1 MTVAVAA
8 GAAEHCLSPA
18 LLDGDSPDPAAT
30 WQLVAAIAADIATG
44 RIPILRSDR
53 TEHPTATPADHHRVS
68 VRLGQLTTRI
78 LATRRVATLAVI
90 GGDTLA
96 GFCEAMAWRE
106 FIALGEIEPGMAIS
120 APLQNPEARPDP
132 LHIIS
137 KPGGYGDDDTLVR
150 IVGALRSQS

>member
-1 MTVAVAA
+1 MIQRRI
-8 GAAEHCLSPA
+8 S
-18 LLDGDSPDPAAT
+18 DSPDPAAT

-120 APLQNPEARPDP
+120 APLQRASSRPGAR
-132 LHIIS
+132 
-137 KPGGYGDDDTLVR
+137 GRRRFQAAATLT
-150 IVGALRSQS
+150 GACAAGPQLQ